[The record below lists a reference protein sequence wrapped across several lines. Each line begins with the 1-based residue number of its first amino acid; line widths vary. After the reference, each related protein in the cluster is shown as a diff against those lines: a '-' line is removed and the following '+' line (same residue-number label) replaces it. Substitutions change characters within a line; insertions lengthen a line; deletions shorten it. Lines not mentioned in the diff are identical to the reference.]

1 MVVGGVPET
10 HYVIVGY
17 WFDFKKGVRI
27 KYLFLLRLVP
37 AKPCWGLF
45 VCFCR
50 RIIVKRITCAY
61 QVQKLVQNNGWWCI
75 FSLAIYRILIELRI
89 SKYVIFLGDAK
100 MAQKQTN
107 LATRWK
113 MFLCRHLFDSE
124 KYKLLLWASIGP
136 LRLRKIKFK
145 RKMIHLNLTREGGSF
160 VIL

>member
-1 MVVGGVPET
+1 MMQSLGIYLTSRKGSESNICFCLRIVPT
-10 HYVIVGY
+10 
-17 WFDFKKGVRI
+17 KT
-27 KYLFLLRLVP
+27 
-37 AKPCWGLF
+37 CWGLF

-61 QVQKLVQNNGWWCI
+61 QVQKLMQNNGWWCI
-75 FSLAIYRILIELRI
+75 FSLAIYRILLELTI
-89 SKYVIFLGDAK
+89 VKYVIFLGDAK

-107 LATRWK
+107 LATWWK
-113 MFLCRHLFDSE
+113 MFLSRHLFDSE